1 MNITTFLQND
11 FYKES
16 QSWVLEQV
24 TLHDGIH
31 PLYANATH
39 VLLKVYIRRNAYD
52 HQSRGEVSY
61 WNGDAWSSVINRP
74 IQMLE
79 CERVSYVDKD
89 PSATLF
95 ALTANNL
102 RSLALQVVASKAS
115 LKANGNK

>member
-1 MNITTFLQND
+1 MKTKFIQND
-11 FYKES
+11 FYNES

-24 TLHDGIH
+24 TLHEGIH
-31 PLYANATH
+31 PVFADATH

-52 HQSRGEVSY
+52 NQSQGEVRY
-61 WNGDAWSSVINRP
+61 WNGDAWSSVISRP

-89 PSATLF
+89 PSPTPF
-95 ALTANNL
+95 SKDANHL